1 MNKMPSLSSSR
12 RQQGAALL
20 MAMVI
25 VTLVSTL
32 AASMVWQQWR
42 AVQVESAE
50 RVRSQSAW
58 VLSGALDWARLIL
71 REDGRNDGP
80 DHLGEVWAM
89 PLAEARLSTF
99 LAADSNNTATDDDDS
114 PDAFLSGKV
123 DDAHAKYNVRRLVD
137 GGAIKDDEVKV
148 FKRLLEFLSLP
159 PSLADGI
166 AASMSKASLAEAS
179 FTTNDP
185 AVLERLGGESGRA
198 QAPLMPQTFDQLL
211 WLGLDAATLEKLRPY
226 VTLLPTT
233 SSKVNINTATK
244 EVIAAVIDG
253 MDLARA
259 SRLVQA
265 RQRNPFKAASDMAQ
279 LLGNAPGGKPW
290 DDSRVDVKSEF
301 FEVKGR
307 LRYEDN
313 VIEQRHLVQRLSGG
327 SDVLVLQQ
335 SRFSGLDR
343 GAGGQA
349 AP

>member
-1 MNKMPSLSSSR
+1 MNKMPSFSSSR
-12 RQQGAALL
+12 RQHGAALL

-99 LAADSNNTATDDDDS
+99 LAADSNNTAADEDDS

-123 DDAHAKYNVRRLVD
+123 DDAHAKYNVRNLVE
-137 GGAIKDDEVKV
+137 GGNIKERELKA

-159 PSLADGI
+159 PSLGDGV
-166 AASMSKASLAEAS
+166 ATSLSKAALAEIS
-179 FTTNDP
+179 YTSNDP
-185 AVLERLGGESGRA
+185 GILEHLGGESGRA

-233 SSKVNINTATK
+233 SAKVNINTASK
-244 EVIAAVIDG
+244 EVIAAVIDE

-259 SRLVQA
+259 ARLVQA
-265 RQRNPFKAASDMAQ
+265 RQRNPFKAPSDIATV
-279 LLGNAPGGKPW
+279 LGPGPAPNGW
-290 DDSRVDVKSEF
+290 DTTRIDVKSEF

-343 GAGGQA
+343 GVGGRA